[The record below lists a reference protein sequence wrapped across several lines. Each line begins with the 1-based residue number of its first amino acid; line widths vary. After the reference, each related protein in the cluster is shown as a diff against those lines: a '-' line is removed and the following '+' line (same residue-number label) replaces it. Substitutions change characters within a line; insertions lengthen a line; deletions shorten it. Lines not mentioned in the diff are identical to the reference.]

1 MDEGEVREE
10 AELNGEQAGNVALV
24 EVNSSYGDGG
34 FGGIGKRGAEYSG
47 VVADGGTHPV
57 RGEVFRVGED
67 YTFPCLEGNV
77 SLLESRVRYVGS
89 GFGGFI
95 RGRNTVVVVVVKG
108 AGGVAVVGVFR
119 G

>member
-34 FGGIGKRGAEYSG
+34 FGGVGKRGAEYSG

-57 RGEVFRVGED
+57 RGEVFRVGKD